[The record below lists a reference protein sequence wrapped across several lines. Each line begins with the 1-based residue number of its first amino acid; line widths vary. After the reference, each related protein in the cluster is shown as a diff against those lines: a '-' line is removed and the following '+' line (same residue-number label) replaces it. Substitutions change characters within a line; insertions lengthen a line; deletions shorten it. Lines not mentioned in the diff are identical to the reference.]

1 MKRCPQCG
9 ARADEPEARF
19 CAECSSPLADDAPD
33 SPADRRQTDGLPAS
47 SGPVASAPDT
57 AGQQADQTAA
67 SGAKEDGAAAYVRE
81 VQRCLSDGVLD
92 ARDEAALAEV
102 RVGAGLSAQQAAEL
116 ERAAKDAWTSGA
128 EPCPTAPVVLEI
140 NDAHFYMEKLAGVL
154 DFRLRNQTD
163 APLERVTLSVAG
175 KWLGQEEGHI
185 GHVAAGQ
192 TCRRPLPI
200 RPELAG
206 EHLVEITLKYRQGG
220 IVRTWTAHTLFKV
233 LRQNESLANLTLNID
248 QSMRMTG
255 EKIGFGQSIRNE
267 VQQGLISGLIQNVND
282 LLQRSFTPAW
292 QTVPLV
298 AHDAARGVRLA
309 FELLGRSPW
318 LDHAALLLE
327 SGGSSRRLL
336 VRTQA
341 AVALGR
347 NRKSD
352 IVLRRYPRG
361 SENDEA
367 TRLIQGHAAHCLLQ
381 LTDEGLTLRDCQT
394 ANGTWLDG
402 VRVHDVVPVRL
413 DRPSEIDVAQALRLR
428 LTPLRDAAREPADD
442 AGRRYRRLGAPD
454 DVWQTSQRVGLRG
467 VLLERL
473 DQVAAEECYVIVYR
487 WVDWPADLPGAD
499 AARTTAGATLRL
511 LRIGGRLWGEVRG
524 EEPTVDAGGLVLESG
539 SVFPIT
545 RDLVL
550 SAGTWRGVFTPFVQY
565 GLGAKEREAGGE
577 R

>member
-19 CAECSSPLADDAPD
+19 CAECSSPLADDTPGPA
-33 SPADRRQTDGLPAS
+33 ADRPPAAES
-47 SGPVASAPDT
+47 SVAAPPEAAAQRSDE
-57 AGQQADQTAA
+57 TAA
-67 SGAKEDGAAAYVRE
+67 SPAKEDGAAAYVRE

-92 ARDEAALAEV
+92 ARDEAALAEA
-102 RVGAGLSAQQAAEL
+102 RVDAGLSAQQAAEL
-116 ERAAKDAWTSGA
+116 ESAAKGSWTTDAEAS
-128 EPCPTAPVVLEI
+128 PTAPVVLEL

-163 APLERVTLSVAG
+163 APLERVTLSVSG
-175 KWLGQEEGHI
+175 KWLGQEESHI
-185 GHVAAGQ
+185 MHMAAGQ
-192 TCRRPLPI
+192 TCQRPLPI

-206 EHLVEITLKYRQGG
+206 EHLVEITLKYQQGG

-267 VQQGLISGLIQNVND
+267 VQQGLVSGLIQNVND

-292 QTVPLV
+292 QAVPLA

-309 FELLGRSPW
+309 FELLGRGPW
-318 LDHAALLLE
+318 LEQAALLLE

-352 IVLRRYPRG
+352 IVLRRFPP
-361 SENDEA
+361 SNENNEQ
-367 TRLIQGHAAHCLLQ
+367 TLRIQGHAAHCLLR
-381 LTDEGLTLRDCQT
+381 LTDAGLTLCDCQT

-402 VRVHDVVPVRL
+402 ERVQDAMPVRL
-413 DRPSEIDVAQALRLR
+413 DRPSKIDVAQALRLR

-454 DVWQTSQRVGLRG
+454 DVWQNSLRLGLRG

-473 DQVAAEECYVIVYR
+473 DNVAAEECYVIVYR

-499 AARTTAGATLRL
+499 MASTTTGPTLRL
-511 LRIGGRLWGEVRG
+511 LRIGGRLWGEIRG
-524 EEPTVDAGGLVLESG
+524 EEHAAEADGRALESG

-545 RDLVL
+545 RDLGL
-550 SAGTWRGVFTPFVQY
+550 SAGTWQGMFTPFVQY
-565 GLGAKEREAGGE
+565 GLGAKGRAAGGE